1 MSGILMRRMALTGKT
16 KDHTEYGKDITNRL
30 SRSVGHLK
38 SVKRMVENE
47 RNCSEVL
54 VQLAAVKSEVN
65 NTGRL
70 ILKKYLEECL
80 DTTVITGNLEE
91 IKEINTLMD
100 RFL

>member
-1 MSGILMRRMALTGKT
+1 MTGKT
-16 KDHTEYGKDITNRL
+16 ENYTEYGKDITNRL

-54 VQLAAVKSEVN
+54 V
-65 NTGRL
+65 
-70 ILKKYLEECL
+70 EECL
-80 DTTVITGNLEE
+80 DTAVTTGDLER
-91 IKEINTLMD
+91 IKEINVLMD

>member
-1 MSGILMRRMALTGKT
+1 MTDKT
-16 KDHTEYGKDITNRL
+16 ENYTEYGKDITNRL

-47 RNCSEVL
+47 RDCSEVL

-65 NTGRL
+65 NTGRT
-70 ILKKYLEECL
+70 ILKRYLEKCL
-80 DTTVITGNLEE
+80 DTTVTTGDLEA
-91 IKEINTLMD
+91 IKEINALMD

>member
-1 MSGILMRRMALTGKT
+1 MTDKNENY
-16 KDHTEYGKDITNRL
+16 TEYGKDIANRL

-47 RNCSEVL
+47 RDCSEVL

-65 NTGRL
+65 NTGRI
-70 ILKKYLEECL
+70 ILKRYLEECL
-80 DTTVITGNLEE
+80 DIAVTIGDLER
-91 IKEINTLMD
+91 IKEINVLMD